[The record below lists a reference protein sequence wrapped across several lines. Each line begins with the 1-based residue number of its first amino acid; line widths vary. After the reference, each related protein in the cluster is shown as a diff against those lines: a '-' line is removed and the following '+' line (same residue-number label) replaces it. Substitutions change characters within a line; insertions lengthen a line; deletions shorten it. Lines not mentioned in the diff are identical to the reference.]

1 MQKIFL
7 LLAVLT
13 LTACNETQVITT
25 YRNMVVKPDEVMYY
39 CPVLKQFPKWQTLTD
54 KQVASTVL
62 TLYKNNLTCK
72 SSLDSIKKFLDEAEK
87 KTQ

>member
-1 MQKIFL
+1 MKKLLLLSTL
-7 LLAVLT
+7 LLAS
-13 LTACNETQVITT
+13 CNETQVIQSSKW
-25 YRNMVVKPDEVMYY
+25 MVVHPSEAQYY

-72 SSLDSIKKFLDEAEK
+72 SSLDSIKKFLNEAEK

>member
-1 MQKIFL
+1 MKKLLLLSTL
-7 LLAVLT
+7 LLAS
-13 LTACNETQVITT
+13 CNETQVVQTT
-25 YRNMVVKPDEVMYY
+25 KWAVVHPDEAMYY